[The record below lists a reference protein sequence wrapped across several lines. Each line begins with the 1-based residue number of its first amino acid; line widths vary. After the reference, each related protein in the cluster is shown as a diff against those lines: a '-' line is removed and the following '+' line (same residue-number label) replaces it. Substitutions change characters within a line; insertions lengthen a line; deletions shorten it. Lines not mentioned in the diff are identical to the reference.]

1 MATQRIELG
10 LTASTP
16 SGGGCGDGCGCGH
29 AAAVA
34 APTPSASE
42 GLSDSELRVEGM
54 TCAHCVRA
62 VTEELDALDGVEV
75 AGIDLNVGGVSIVR
89 IRSNGAAG
97 DDELAAA
104 IDEAGYALVR

>member
-29 AAAVA
+29 AD
-34 APTPSASE
+34 APTPSVSE

-89 IRSNGAAG
+89 IRSNGTAG

>member
-29 AAAVA
+29 AAAA
-34 APTPSASE
+34 ASAPSASE
-42 GLSDSELRVEGM
+42 GLHDSELRVEGM